1 MKLWIGGILDASVA
15 DAFSEIRNAIQRL
28 INLKIEAEEYG
39 SGLSTWDVVLVVL
52 ESKQPKEHTRFAKS
66 SRETDLRIVID
77 YKGFLHG
84 STQQRE
90 AIIREALLESIHRL
104 SQKRIP
110 DFDFIKLQKDVTEA
124 LWLPNSA

>member
-15 DAFSEIRNAIQRL
+15 DAFREIRNAIQCS

-39 SGLSTWDVVLVVL
+39 LGISTWDVVLVAL
-52 ESKQPKEHTRFAKS
+52 KSKQPKEHTKVAKS
-66 SRETDLRIVID
+66 SRETDIRIIID
-77 YKGFLHG
+77 YTDFLHG

-90 AIIREALLESIHRL
+90 AIVREALLESIHRL

-110 DFDFIKLQKDVTEA
+110 DFDFTKLQKDAAEA
-124 LWLPNSA
+124 LRLPNSA

>member
-15 DAFSEIRNAIQRL
+15 DAFREIRNAIQHS

-39 SGLSTWDVVLVVL
+39 LGISTWDVVLIAL
-52 ESKQPKEHTRFAKS
+52 KSKQPKEHTRFARS
-66 SRETDLRIVID
+66 IQETDIRIIID
-77 YKGFLHG
+77 YTDFLHG
-84 STQQRE
+84 SAQQRE

-110 DFDFIKLQKDVTEA
+110 DFDFTKLQKDATEA
-124 LWLPNSA
+124 LRLPNSA

>member
-15 DAFSEIRNAIQRL
+15 DAFREIRNAIQRS

-39 SGLSTWDVVLVVL
+39 LGISTWDVVLVAL
-52 ESKQPKEHTRFAKS
+52 ESKQPKEHTRVAKY
-66 SRETDLRIVID
+66 SRETDIRIVID
-77 YKGFLHG
+77 YINFLRG

-110 DFDFIKLQKDVTEA
+110 DFDFTKLQKDVTEA
-124 LWLPNSA
+124 LRLPNSA

>member
-15 DAFSEIRNAIQRL
+15 DSFREIRNVILCL
-28 INLKIEAEEYG
+28 INLNIEAEEYG
-39 SGLSTWDVVLVVL
+39 LGISTWDVVLVAL
-52 ESKQPKEHTRFAKS
+52 ESKQPKEHTRVAKS
-66 SRETDLRIVID
+66 SRETDIRIVID
-77 YKGFLHG
+77 YTDFLHG

-110 DFDFIKLQKDVTEA
+110 DFDFTKLQKDVTEA
-124 LWLPNSA
+124 LRLPNSA

>member
-15 DAFSEIRNAIQRL
+15 DAFREIRNAIQRS

-39 SGLSTWDVVLVVL
+39 LGISTWDVVLVAL
-52 ESKQPKEHTRFAKS
+52 ESKQPKEHTRVAKS
-66 SRETDLRIVID
+66 SRETDVRIVID
-77 YKGFLHG
+77 YADFLHG

-110 DFDFIKLQKDVTEA
+110 DFDFTKLQKDATEA
-124 LWLPNSA
+124 LRLTNSA